1 MPFKDY
7 NVAAEESVR
16 DAFNSPTTEL
26 RFFEKVVDLF
36 PTTILA
42 GEADGPVEALML
54 CLNSFQLL
62 LAGGRIA
69 LTGHA
74 SAMFPVL
81 RTALES
87 ACYAFMILEKP
98 ELAIVWRERHESR
111 SKMDK
116 CRNTFANAV
125 KVVSRQ
131 CSWIPEG
138 KQRLVDTY
146 QGMIDYGG
154 HPNPHSIFHAVSI
167 DDGGDHWLANL
178 HSVYEPDSG
187 MARWVTLACAEA
199 ALCVAA
205 VLAECHRKNDAATWS
220 AIHERMDELS
230 SLKTAMQAEAGRDDN
245 QHDAMN

>member
-36 PTTILA
+36 PQTVLA
-42 GEADGPVEALML
+42 GEVTGPIEAHML
-54 CLNSFQLL
+54 SLNAFQIL

-87 ACYAFMILEKP
+87 ACYAFMILARP
-98 ELAIVWRERHESR
+98 ELAQVWRERHESN

-116 CRNTFANAV
+116 CRSTFSNAI
-125 KVVSRQ
+125 KVVSRE
-131 CSWIPEG
+131 CSWTPEG
-138 KQRLVDTY
+138 KQRLLDTY

-199 ALCVAA
+199 GLCIAA
-205 VLAECHRKNDAATWS
+205 VLAECHRKNDKVTWNCIQQ
-220 AIHERMDELS
+220 AMDELAS
-230 SLKTAMQAEAGRDDN
+230 IKQSFLASKI
-245 QHDAMN
+245 